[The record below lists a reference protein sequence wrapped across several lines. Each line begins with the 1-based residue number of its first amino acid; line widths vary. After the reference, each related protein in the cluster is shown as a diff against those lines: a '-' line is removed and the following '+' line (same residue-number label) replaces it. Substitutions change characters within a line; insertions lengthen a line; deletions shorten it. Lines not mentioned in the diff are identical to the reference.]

1 MADRVP
7 RSSSVLSRLRSWGGT
22 RGVGDGRLGTLLGPE
37 GTGASLL
44 LSGHHGRVFASGRM
58 RGRPDLLAGWGGVV
72 VAADHGEP
80 SGGFSVGSVGSPV
93 A

>member
-1 MADRVP
+1 MADRDP

-58 RGRPDLLAGWGGVV
+58 RGRLSRLECWGGLV